1 MSAEQTGAFFAL
13 VSVCSGLGSV
23 LSLLLLLAKPVRE
36 RLFGLSAIREGQR
49 CMLRA
54 DMLAAYYKHR
64 EEKTIRQYARQFVHR
79 AHCPRGRRMGD
90 RDIGTGTGKELW
102 RYGTVFEAH
111 R

>member
-1 MSAEQTGAFFAL
+1 MSAEQAGAFFAL

-23 LSLLLLLAKPVRE
+23 LSLLLLLAKPVRG

-64 EEKTIRQYARQFVHR
+64 EEKTIRQYEYENFLYEYKAYKALHGNSFIERIAREV
-79 AHCPRGRRMGD
+79 AEWE
-90 RDIGTGTGKELW
+90 IVT
-102 RYGTVFEAH
+102 
-111 R
+111 

>member
-54 DMLAAYYKHR
+54 ICWRHIISIGKKKPSGSMNMR
-64 EEKTIRQYARQFVHR
+64 IFSMNTRRIRRCTAIRSSSALPVR
-79 AHCPRGRRMGD
+79 SPNGRS
-90 RDIGTGTGKELW
+90 
-102 RYGTVFEAH
+102 
-111 R
+111 

>member
-54 DMLAAYYKHR
+54 DMLAAYYMNMR
-64 EEKTIRQYARQFVHR
+64 ISSMNIRLTRRCAAIRSSSALPARS
-79 AHCPRGRRMGD
+79 PNGRS
-90 RDIGTGTGKELW
+90 
-102 RYGTVFEAH
+102 
-111 R
+111 

>member
-54 DMLAAYYKHR
+54 DMLRHIISIGKKKPSGSMNMR
-64 EEKTIRQYARQFVHR
+64 IFSMNTRRIRRCTAIRSSSALPARS
-79 AHCPRGRRMGD
+79 PNGRS
-90 RDIGTGTGKELW
+90 
-102 RYGTVFEAH
+102 
-111 R
+111 

>member
-36 RLFGLSAIREGQR
+36 RLFSLSAIREGQR

-64 EEKTIRQYARQFVHR
+64 EEKTIRQYEYMRIFSMNTRRIRRCAAIRSSSALPARS
-79 AHCPRGRRMGD
+79 PNGRS
-90 RDIGTGTGKELW
+90 
-102 RYGTVFEAH
+102 
-111 R
+111 